1 MTSII
6 KVDTLQKANGATPT
20 AADLGINTTGTVIQ
34 FEHAI
39 SFQTVVI
46 NNINYN
52 SGNWVDVPVSVTITP
67 KNTNSKMYISL
78 ALNGGNITAGLG
90 IDLQLLRNTTQIS
103 HRTNWNHRADGSVS
117 NNNNETHAATHLDTP
132 NTTSPI
138 TYKFRITFRGSN
150 TGNFTI
156 NNAAGS
162 TSGADAGGTSITV
175 MEIAG

>member
-1 MTSII
+1 MSTL
-6 KVDTLQKANGATPT
+6 KVDSLVEKTSGNGVHIA
-20 AADLGINTTGTVIQ
+20 GHVIQ

-90 IDLQLLRNTTQIS
+90 IDLQLLRNTTEVF
-103 HRTNWNHRADGSVS
+103 HRTNWNHRGGAAVS
-117 NNNNETHAATHLDTP
+117 NNNNETHVATHLDTP

-138 TYKFRITFRGSN
+138 TYKFRLTFRTSN

-156 NNAAGS
+156 NNATSG

>member
-1 MTSII
+1 MSTL
-6 KVDTLQKANGATPT
+6 KVDSLVEKTSGNGVHIV
-20 AADLGINTTGTVIQ
+20 GHVIQ

-46 NNINYN
+46 NNINHA

-103 HRTNWNHRADGSVS
+103 HRTNWNHRQDGNIS
-117 NNNNETHAATHLDTP
+117 NTNNETHVATHLDTP

-138 TYKFRITFRGSN
+138 TYKFRLTFRSTNQG
-150 TGNFTI
+150 TFTI
-156 NNAAGS
+156 NDATNG

-175 MEIAG
+175 MEIAQ